1 MSRVASLA
9 WDGDD
14 LVVATNPDD
23 EWRGR
28 DRSGGLGPGELG
40 VWSFA
45 QERWLRRCRPTE
57 RIGTLMPLGDYAV
70 GFYDHPKLID
80 LSTGAVVQSWP
91 DLFSGRQTSGIIWG
105 LKEGRPRLALD
116 ARNARFAVAD
126 AEGVTFVQ
134 LG

>member
-1 MSRVASLA
+1 M
-9 WDGDD
+9 
-14 LVVATNPDD
+14 ATNPDD
-23 EWRGR
+23 EWWGR

-116 ARNARFAVAD
+116 ARNARFAVAE
-126 AEGVTFVQ
+126 AEGVTVVQ